1 MHGAGRCTCESL
13 GGAAKEDGRKNRLRE
28 RGPSGP
34 LFFLGIDK
42 RAFWQ
47 KCGAGRGIGAE
58 LEVFFILGYAA
69 RGAGG
74 DIGGELG
81 EEIGI
86 AGAVFSIKILLG
98 GFGW

>member
-1 MHGAGRCTCESL
+1 MRIFGRRCKRRWAQKSV
-13 GGAAKEDGRKNRLRE
+13 E
-28 RGPSGP
+28 RTGTFGSS
-34 LFFLGIDK
+34 FFLGIDK

-47 KCGAGRGIGAE
+47 KCGAGRGKGAE